1 MKFKKIRYN
10 FSDKLK
16 LHKLCSNEGYTHI
29 LEYIFFD
36 EGNAIASDGHEI
48 VVVPVRLISNLDP
61 EHINKLNG
69 HLIHSSVF
77 KKLICMDFIEDITD
91 THITAI
97 SDDGFTIRTT
107 FPIEV
112 NGSEGGNTYVNY
124 KSVFEQAIED
134 NKKNEEKE
142 VSFNSERLNE
152 LCKVFHQ
159 NQPIITPNG
168 EYGGIN
174 IRFKGECEEIKALI
188 MPCSF
193 KNNSY
198 D

>member
-10 FSDKLK
+10 FSEKLK
-16 LHKLCSNEGYTHI
+16 LHKLCSNSEWHPI
-29 LEYIFFD
+29 LEYILFD
-36 EGNAIASDGHEI
+36 EGNAIASDGGLI

-61 EHINKLNG
+61 DLIDKLNG

-91 THITAI
+91 THIIAI
-97 SDDGFTIRTT
+97 SNDYFTIRTT
-107 FPIEV
+107 LPIEL
-112 NGSEGGNTYVNY
+112 NGSEGGHTYVNY
-124 KSVFEQAIED
+124 KSVFEKAAED
-134 NKKNEEKE
+134 NKKKNEEKE

-159 NQPIITPNG
+159 VEPIITPNG
-168 EYGGIN
+168 EYGAIN
-174 IRFKGECEEIKALI
+174 VRFKGQCKEIKALI
-188 MPCSF
+188 MPCTF
-193 KNNSY
+193 K